1 MKLRLLILLAAALA
15 ASPAAGQTIK
25 SLGYNTTNGVVPTS
39 LSTNT
44 LRFTN
49 AEGLQFNKLTTA
61 NMVLGTNGVMTFY
74 TTNSGFD
81 FSAGATAA
89 QFCDDLGLG
98 ATNAVTFGTLTA
110 EQLQVKVGT
119 NLYVGLADDVS
130 EFWTDVAVNE
140 TLSVSGSATFATNV
154 TVGGTLAV
162 TGNVTLSGS
171 DNLMPNATNAASA
184 SSLMTRSLTDLQMFG
199 LLGLYDPVRLASGTV
214 TGTNGGGF
222 DNYGSSYDLRTGTNA
237 AGTVVYNAGGFTR
250 QTTAGS
256 AANAA
261 WANRI
266 VVAWPFNR
274 NSTNNEVR
282 LQYGRSTSANTHGA
296 LTARGIGIRINGNN
310 MFFETHDGTTAFE
323 TTDAVPLTHNFGQDV
338 FWAISESGVVRFY
351 RGQNTLLAT
360 VTNNAPTNGVSD
372 NNTGWIISISN
383 TAAANSIF
391 RVQNNPG
398 FVLQQ

>member
-1 MKLRLLILLAAALA
+1 MKNPYALILLIAA
-15 ASPAAGQTIK
+15 
-25 SLGYNTTNGVVPTS
+25 
-39 LSTNT
+39 
-44 LRFTN
+44 
-49 AEGLQFNKLTTA
+49 TTA
-61 NMVLGTNGVMTFY
+61 YGQIDNP
-74 TTNSGFD
+74 TTAS
-81 FSAGATAA
+81 S
-89 QFCDDLGLG
+89 LGLG
-98 ATNAVTFGTLTA
+98 ATNSVTFSNLTTAGTLTA
-110 EQLQVKVGT
+110 
-119 NLYVGLADDVS
+119 
-130 EFWTDVAVNE
+130 
-140 TLSVSGSATFATNV
+140 
-154 TVGGTLAV
+154 
-162 TGNVTLSGS
+162 TGNVTMSGV
-171 DNLMPNATNAASA
+171 NNTAPNATNAASG

-237 AGTVVYNAGGFTR
+237 AGAVVYNAGAFTR

-261 WANRI
+261 WGNRI

-274 NSTNNEVR
+274 ASSNNEVR

-323 TTDAVPLTHNFGQDV
+323 TTNAVPLTHNFGQDV

-360 VTNNAPTNGVSD
+360 VTNNAPTNGASD

-383 TAAANSIF
+383 TTAANSIF